1 MEEKKSVKKI
11 TKYWFNNVR
20 LCNMR
25 NGTNSRHHHK
35 KKHIHSKYCYK
46 NGSHLI
52 ECQFRAFEFHKSG
65 TETEPFYKISKQPS
79 PSELSNP
86 RFYHSKDRQKL
97 RMYDSLWMQTVT
109 IQLWSHSDYCFH
121 FKHMCIKQTNRYFFL
136 FFF

>member
-1 MEEKKSVKKI
+1 MQHEKWHQQQTS
-11 TKYWFNNVR
+11 
-20 LCNMR
+20 
-25 NGTNSRHHHK
+25 SQ

-86 RFYHSKDRQKL
+86 RFIIQRTDRNSECMTAYGCGQ
-97 RMYDSLWMQTVT
+97 
-109 IQLWSHSDYCFH
+109 
-121 FKHMCIKQTNRYFFL
+121 
-136 FFF
+136 